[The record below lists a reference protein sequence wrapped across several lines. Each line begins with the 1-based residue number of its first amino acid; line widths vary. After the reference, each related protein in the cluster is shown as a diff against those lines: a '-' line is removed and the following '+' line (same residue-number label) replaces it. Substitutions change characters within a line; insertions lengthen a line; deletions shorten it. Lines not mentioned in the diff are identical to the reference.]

1 MERLGYVSGRQ
12 ERQRHQLPN
21 ILVDGLVGSVG
32 GGEPNSYF
40 PPHRL
45 QGFFL
50 EKGEDAGRW
59 VKGEKKSANERY

>member
-45 QGFFL
+45 QGFFFRERGRRWTL
-50 EKGEDAGRW
+50 GERG
-59 VKGEKKSANERY
+59 KKECE